1 VAVDKSAV
9 AELVVYGVTNSQIG
23 EAFGVSGQYIANLV
37 REDEETQ
44 ELMQKKATDMAV
56 RQHNNKV
63 TEEIIERDLLEKIKA
78 QIDMSDS
85 LIESVKCLQLM
96 KDIQGKNRAAQHG
109 AGAELPASITLN
121 MGDATEVV
129 IQRTG
134 NNEIISIAGRD
145 MAPMPAKRVIDM
157 AKESQDNGKKEDAKR
172 EQRNP
177 IEAEYSE
184 GLSVEAL

>member
-1 VAVDKSAV
+1 MANKEAI
-9 AELVVYGVTNSQIG
+9 AELVAYGVTNTQIG
-23 EAFGVSGQYIANLV
+23 EAFGVSPQYIANLI

-44 ELMQKKATDMAV
+44 ELIQKKATDIVV

-63 TEEIIERDLLEKIKA
+63 TEEIIEKELLTKIKA

-96 KDIQGKNRAAQHG
+96 KNIQGQDRANKHG
-109 AGAELPASITLN
+109 VGAELPASITLN
-121 MGDATEVV
+121 MGDAAEVI

-134 NNEIISIAGRD
+134 NNEIVSIAGRN

-157 AKESQDNGKKEDAKR
+157 AKKSNGTET
-172 EQRNP
+172 
-177 IEAEYSE
+177 EAEAVYEELNTS
-184 GLSVEAL
+184 AL